1 MWSAAVGGGKRG
13 KSAQTPLVAAAAAV
27 EEVEIKQ
34 TAVAADH
41 TEAAEA
47 ERAAGCADLLMTF
60 LSQKKTDY

>member
-1 MWSAAVGGGKRG
+1 MWSAVGGKRG
-13 KSAQTPLVAAAAAV
+13 ESARTPAVAAVV
-27 EEVEIKQ
+27 EEVQIKQ
-34 TAVAADH
+34 AAVAADH

>member
-1 MWSAAVGGGKRG
+1 MWSAVGGKRG
-13 KSAQTPLVAAAAAV
+13 KSAQTPLVAA
-27 EEVEIKQ
+27 VEIKQ

-47 ERAAGCADLLMTF
+47 ARAAGCADLLMTF